1 MLRVSRLRHE
11 DVVVEYRC
19 PRRREDQIVTT
30 AAVTRPVRQPHGRAR
45 SQRLLVTLFGD
56 YARHRPPIPSAALV
70 HILEGFGIT
79 PANTRAAL
87 SRLTQ
92 QGMLVRSRSG
102 RRTSYSLTGSA
113 VRLLEQ
119 GARRIFGLGAANEE
133 WRGTWTVV
141 VFSVPNVDSE
151 SRHLLRN
158 RLRWLTFSP
167 LYDAVWISPHDRT
180 DATVE
185 QLKELGISDAI
196 VFRATS
202 LTDLPGGRSRL
213 TAAWDIDAL
222 ATGYEHYLRRY
233 GALAERALRGEV
245 PPSEALIQ
253 RAELVDD
260 WRKFARDDPDLP
272 EQFMP
277 DDFPRA
283 RARELFLT
291 TYQALA
297 QPATAQFDAVVR
309 AHSETVS

>member
-1 MLRVSRLRHE
+1 MAT
-11 DVVVEYRC
+11 
-19 PRRREDQIVTT
+19 TT
-30 AAVTRPVRQPHGRAR
+30 AAATRPVQPHGRAR

-70 HILEGFGIT
+70 QILEEFGIT
-79 PANTRAAL
+79 PANARAAL

-92 QGMLVRSRSG
+92 QGMLLRSRAG

-113 VRLLEQ
+113 VRILEQ
-119 GARRIFGLGAANEE
+119 GAQRIFGLGAADQG

-141 VFSVPNVDSE
+141 VFSVPNVAND

-167 LYDAVWISPHDRT
+167 LYDAVWISPHDRNE
-180 DATVE
+180 AVVE
-185 QLKELGISDAI
+185 QLEELGITDAV

-202 LTDLPGGRSRL
+202 LTELPGGRARL
-213 TAAWDIDAL
+213 ASAWNVDAL
-222 ATGYEHYLRRY
+222 AIDYERFLSHYRELADRAIRGDVAPHEALLRR
-233 GALAERALRGEV
+233 V
-245 PPSEALIQ
+245 
-253 RAELVDD
+253 ELVDD

-291 TYQALA
+291 TYKALA
-297 QPATAQFDAVVR
+297 RPATAEFETVVR
-309 AHSETVS
+309 AHTEPAA

>member
-1 MLRVSRLRHE
+1 M
-11 DVVVEYRC
+11 
-19 PRRREDQIVTT
+19 TT

-79 PANTRAAL
+79 PANSRAAL

-102 RRTSYSLTGSA
+102 RRTSYSLTGRA

-119 GARRIFGLGAANEE
+119 GARRIFGLGAADEE

-141 VFSVPNVDSE
+141 VFSVPNVDNE
-151 SRHLLRN
+151 ARHVLRN

-167 LYDAVWISPHDRT
+167 LYDAVWISPHDKV
-180 DATVE
+180 DAVVE
-185 QLKELGISDAI
+185 QLEELGISDAV
-196 VFRATS
+196 VFRATE
-202 LTDLPGGRSRL
+202 LTDLPGGRTRL
-213 TAAWDIDAL
+213 TSAWDVDTL
-222 ATGYEHYLRRY
+222 AIEYERFLERY
-233 GALAERALRGEV
+233 RELADRAIRGDV
-245 PPSEALIQ
+245 APSEALIQ
-253 RAELVDD
+253 RTELVDD
-260 WRKFARDDPDLP
+260 WRRFARDDPDLP

-277 DDFPRA
+277 EDFPRA

-297 QPATAQFDAVVR
+297 QSATTHF
-309 AHSETVS
+309 ETVLRTHIEPAA

>member
-1 MLRVSRLRHE
+1 
-11 DVVVEYRC
+11 
-19 PRRREDQIVTT
+19 
-30 AAVTRPVRQPHGRAR
+30 VRQPHGRAK

-56 YARHRPPIPSAALV
+56 YAQHRPPIPSAALV
-70 HILEGFGIT
+70 QILEELGIT
-79 PANTRAAL
+79 PANTRASL

-92 QGMLVRSRSG
+92 QGMLVRSKTG
-102 RRTSYSLTGSA
+102 RRTSYSLTGRA

-119 GARRIFGLGAANEE
+119 GASRIFGLGAEGE
-133 WRGTWTVV
+133 QWRGTWTVV
-141 VFSVPNVDSE
+141 VFSVPNVDNE

-180 DATVE
+180 DAVVE
-185 QLKELGISDAI
+185 QLGELGVSDAV
-196 VFRATS
+196 VFRVND

-213 TAAWDIDAL
+213 AAAWDIDTL
-222 ATGYEHYLRRY
+222 ADDYERFLSRY
-233 GALAERALRGEV
+233 RDLADRAIHGET
-245 PPSEALIQ
+245 PPREALIQ
-253 RAELVDD
+253 RTELVDD

-277 DDFPRA
+277 NDFPRA

-297 QPATAQFDAVVR
+297 LPATKHFEAVVR
-309 AHSETVS
+309 THTEPAA